1 MKSGV
6 LLLALLS
13 TTRSASGQDPD
24 RPIRSMGEFSNMRF
38 TEDHAYGYEVEL
50 WRDRESVI
58 GLFFASEGPQ
68 GDTPTGLIENV
79 KFNPRTGAI
88 SFTAKLTIGVNI
100 LSGGRQEPSR
110 DLFEF
115 SGVLSATRLT
125 GMLKRSGHATRVGL
139 KTVPKTLCFRSAL
152 TPNGSAVPTRS

>member
-38 TEDHAYGYEVEL
+38 TEDHAYDYEVEL

-58 GLFFASEGPQ
+58 GFFF
-68 GDTPTGLIENV
+68 L
-79 KFNPRTGAI
+79 
-88 SFTAKLTIGVNI
+88 
-100 LSGGRQEPSR
+100 
-110 DLFEF
+110 
-115 SGVLSATRLT
+115 
-125 GMLKRSGHATRVGL
+125 
-139 KTVPKTLCFRSAL
+139 
-152 TPNGSAVPTRS
+152 